1 MQAFLARQPVFDKD
15 QNVYAYELLYRSGLT
30 NNFYGDAD
38 GDHATTSV
46 ITNGFLSIG
55 MEAITRGKMAFINFT
70 RNLLLR
76 EIATVFPKE
85 LMGVEIL
92 EDVEPDAEIVATCKK
107 LKQADYTL
115 ILDDFV
121 LRPEFTPLL
130 EWVDI
135 IKIDF
140 ITTDPETRS
149 SVIQQVNS
157 KRIKFLAEKV
167 ETRAEFKEAVKMGYT
182 YFQGYFFAKP
192 EIIAGQAIP
201 ATKMNF
207 LRLLQQVNQ
216 PELDYDKL
224 EKIFKEDVTL
234 TYKMLRYINSPY
246 FGFPNRIRSVRHALT
261 LIGMKEAQKWLS
273 LIAMSS
279 MGPDKS
285 EELVLTSLSRANL
298 SELLAPLVGLKER
311 SSELFLMGLFSLLD
325 AFLDQPLPDILEQLP
340 ISEDIKNAL
349 VGRQGLLGEVLKLVI
364 AYEMGDW
371 NQVFA
376 CVSKLK
382 SVEDELPDLFI
393 KTLERTNQIL
403 PGHRTTD

>member
-15 QNVYAYELLYRSGLT
+15 QNVYAYELLYRSGLKR
-30 NNFYGDAD
+30 NYYDDAD
-38 GDHATTSV
+38 GDHATSLV
-46 ITNGFLSIG
+46 ITNGFLAIG

-70 RNLLLR
+70 RNLLLK

-92 EDVEPDAEIVATCKK
+92 EDVEPDAKIVATCKK
-107 LKQADYTL
+107 LKQSGYTL

-121 LRPEFTPLL
+121 FKPEFTPLL
-130 EWVDI
+130 DFIDI
-135 IKIDF
+135 IKVDF
-140 ITTDPETRS
+140 INTAPETRRT
-149 SVIQQVNS
+149 VIQQVNS

-167 ETRAEFKEAVKMGYT
+167 ETRAAFRQAVEMGYT
-182 YFQGYFFAKP
+182 YFQGYFFAEP
-192 EIIAGQAIP
+192 EIIAGQALS
-201 ATKMNF
+201 ASKMNF

-216 PELDYDKL
+216 PDLDYDKV

-234 TYKMLRYINSPY
+234 TYKMLCYINSPY

-279 MGPDKS
+279 MGADKC

-340 ISEDIKNAL
+340 ISDDIKNAL
-349 VGRQGLLGEVLKLVI
+349 VGRQGLMGEVLKLVI
-364 AYEMGDW
+364 FYEMGDW

-382 SVEDELPDLFI
+382 SVENHLPELFI
-393 KTLERTNQIL
+393 KTLERTNQIF
-403 PGHRTTD
+403 PGQRMAG

>member
-38 GDHATTSV
+38 GDYATSSV

-167 ETRAEFKEAVKMGYT
+167 ETRAEFKEAVEMGYT

-216 PELDYDKL
+216 PELDFDKL

-234 TYKMLRYINSPY
+234 TYKMLRYINSTY
-246 FGFPNRIRSVRHALT
+246 FGFPNRIRSVRHALN

-279 MGPDKS
+279 MGADKS

-311 SSELFLMGLFSLLD
+311 SSEFFLMGLFSLLD

-340 ISEDIKNAL
+340 ISDDIKNAL

-364 AYEMGDW
+364 SYEMGDW

-382 SVEDELPDLFI
+382 SVENELPDLFI

-403 PGHRTTD
+403 PGQRLAD

>member
-1 MQAFLARQPVFDKD
+1 MQAFLARQPIFDKH
-15 QNVYAYELLYRSGLT
+15 QNVYAYELLYRSGLK
-30 NNFYGDAD
+30 NNFYNDAD
-38 GDHATTSV
+38 GDHATSSV

-55 MEAITRGKMAFINFT
+55 METITRGKMAFINFT
-70 RNLLLR
+70 RNLLLK

-107 LKQADYTL
+107 LKQAGYTL
-115 ILDDFV
+115 VLDDFV
-121 LRPEFTPLL
+121 FKPEFTPLL
-130 EWVDI
+130 EFMDI
-135 IKIDF
+135 IKVDF
-140 ITTDPETRS
+140 INTTPESRG
-149 SVIQQVNS
+149 SVIQQINS

-167 ETRAEFKEAVKMGYT
+167 ETRAAFKQAVELGYT

-234 TYKMLRYINSPY
+234 TYKMLLYINSPY

-279 MGPDKS
+279 MGTDKS

-340 ISEDIKNAL
+340 ISDDIKNAL

-364 AYEMGDW
+364 VYEMGDW

-382 SVEDELPDLFI
+382 SVEDHLPELFI
-393 KTLERTNQIL
+393 KTLERTNQIF
-403 PGHRTTD
+403 PGQRMAG